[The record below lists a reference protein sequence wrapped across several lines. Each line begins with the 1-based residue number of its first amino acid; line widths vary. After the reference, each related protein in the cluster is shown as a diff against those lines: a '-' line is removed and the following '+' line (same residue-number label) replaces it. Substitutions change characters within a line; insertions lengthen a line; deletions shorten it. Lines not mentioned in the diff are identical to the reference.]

1 MDLHHVEGSNNSH
14 EVLLFALSTC
24 GWCRQTRMFLE
35 MNEVEYDYIY
45 VDLTEGD
52 AREEAVGELKK
63 WNEDAS
69 FPTLV
74 INNKE
79 VILGFKEEDM
89 EKALL

>member
-24 GWCRQTRMFLE
+24 GWCRQTKMFLE
-35 MNEVEYDYIY
+35 MNEIEYDYIY

-52 AREEAVGELKK
+52 DREEVVSELKK
-63 WNEDAS
+63 WNEDVS

-74 INNKE
+74 INNKD
-79 VILGFKEEDM
+79 VILGFNEEDM